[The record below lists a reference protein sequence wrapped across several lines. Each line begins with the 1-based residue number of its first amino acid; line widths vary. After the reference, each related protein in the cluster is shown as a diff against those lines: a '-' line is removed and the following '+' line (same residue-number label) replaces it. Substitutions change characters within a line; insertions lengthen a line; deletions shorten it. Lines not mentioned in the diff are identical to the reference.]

1 MLEKSRFNKE
11 TGAAINSAPNC
22 TKMLEWL
29 GVDVK
34 EYGGTLLEEVR
45 ETLFKTMAYKGMLTV
60 FRCVGMIM
68 KGH

>member
-45 ETLFKTMAYKGMLTV
+45 ESLFKQWHINL
-60 FRCVGMIM
+60 C
-68 KGH
+68 

>member
-45 ETLFKTMAYKGMLTV
+45 GTLSKQCHINV
-60 FRCVGMIM
+60 C
-68 KGH
+68 